1 MENDLHLNQ
10 HISRRFN
17 QELEQARNQVLKMGG
32 MVETQV
38 ENGLT
43 ALLNLDVQL
52 ATEVIKADE
61 QINQMES
68 EIDENCTQILARRQP
83 AASDL
88 RLMISIIK
96 TITDLERIGDE
107 SIKLGKNAIKLTQ
120 SNGTP
125 RQYVELRNLGERV
138 KTILKQSLDAY
149 ARMDVDDALRII
161 ETDQMIDEEFD
172 NISRLLITKMMEDPR
187 EIKNALAISY
197 CARAL
202 ERIGDHSKNIC
213 EFVVYLVKGKDIR
226 HSSIDEL
233 KNKFS

>member
-1 MENDLHLNQ
+1 MENDLHLSQ

-17 QELEQARNQVLKMGG
+17 QELELARNKVLKMGG
-32 MVETQV
+32 MVENQV
-38 ENGLT
+38 EQGLN
-43 ALLNLDVQL
+43 ALLNLDVEL
-52 ATEVIKADE
+52 AQQMIGQDQ
-61 QINQMES
+61 QINEMER
-68 EIDENCTQILARRQP
+68 EIDATCTQILARRQP

-107 SIKLGKNAIKLTQ
+107 AIKLGKNAIKLTQ
-120 SNGTP
+120 SDGSP

-138 KTILKQSLDAY
+138 KSILKEALDAY
-149 ARMDVDDALRII
+149 ARMDVDDAIRII
-161 ETDQMIDEEFD
+161 EADQLIDEEFD

-187 EIKNALAISY
+187 EIRNALSISY

-213 EFVVYLVKGKDIR
+213 EFVVYLVKGKDVR
-226 HSSIDEL
+226 HQTVDEM
-233 KNKFS
+233 KNKLY